1 MKKILSVLFS
11 MLIISILIGLSS
23 CSPKPQPQYPVGIH
37 TREINSMSTLTP
49 QLKSLNELDYDFDET
64 PITYVIDI
72 STQEGRAK
80 LKNISVQEAYDL
92 ALIEAIMKYKC
103 ANIFHPQFTHLEKDG
118 QVLRVTLYG
127 FPARYK
133 KK

>member
-1 MKKILSVLFS
+1 MKSFQAALL
-11 MLIISILIGLSS
+11 LIILFIGMSS
-23 CSPKPQPQYPVGIH
+23 CSPKPNPKYQPSVGIH
-37 TREINSMSTLTP
+37 TREMNSFSTTTP
-49 QLKSLNELDYDFDET
+49 QFESINELDYVFDEN

-72 STQEGRAK
+72 STEEGRAK
-80 LKNISVQEAYDL
+80 LKNISIQEAYDL

-103 ANIFHPQFTHLEKDG
+103 ANIFHPQFTHLEKNG

>member
-1 MKKILSVLFS
+1 MKSFSLLILFVI
-11 MLIISILIGLSS
+11 MLTGLSS
-23 CSPKPQPQYPVGIH
+23 CSQKAAPQPQSPVGIH
-37 TREINSMSTLTP
+37 TREMNAFSTTTP
-49 QLKSLNELDYDFDET
+49 QFKSINELDYDFDET

-72 STQEGRAK
+72 STEEGRAK

-103 ANIFHPQFTHLEKDG
+103 ANIFHPQFTHLEKNG

>member
-1 MKKILSVLFS
+1 MNSFS
-11 MLIISILIGLSS
+11 
-23 CSPKPQPQYPVGIH
+23 
-37 TREINSMSTLTP
+37 TTTP
-49 QLKSLNELDYDFDET
+49 QFESINELDYVFDEN

-72 STQEGRAK
+72 STEEGRAK
-80 LKNISVQEAYDL
+80 LKNISIQEAYDL

-103 ANIFHPQFTHLEKDG
+103 ANIFHPQFTHLEKNG